1 MGTPWRALHLG
12 GVLLHGLLH
21 AQGGVAGAH
30 RVVLMRQRCPKQ
42 GHDAIAHDLVDG
54 AFVLVHGR
62 HHAVEHRIEQL
73 PRLLGVALGQQ
84 LHRPLEVGKQHRDL
98 LALAFQS
105 GAGGEDLLG
114 QIWRGVRQGRPVLSR
129 GGCYSWRWDRLWGT
143 SPEQAAAR
151 VVDHLG
157 MRVEEFVFER
167 L

>member
-1 MGTPWRALHLG
+1 MGTPWRALHLS

-42 GHDAIAHDLVDG
+42 GHDAVAHHLVDG

-62 HHAVEHRIEQL
+62 HHAVEHRIEQV

-84 LHRPLEVGKQHRDL
+84 LHGALEVGKEHRDL
-98 LALAFQS
+98 LALAFQG

-114 QIWRGVRQGRPVLSR
+114 EVWR
-129 GGCYSWRWDRLWGT
+129 
-143 SPEQAAAR
+143 R
-151 VVDHLG
+151 VG
-157 MRVEEFVFER
+157 
-167 L
+167 